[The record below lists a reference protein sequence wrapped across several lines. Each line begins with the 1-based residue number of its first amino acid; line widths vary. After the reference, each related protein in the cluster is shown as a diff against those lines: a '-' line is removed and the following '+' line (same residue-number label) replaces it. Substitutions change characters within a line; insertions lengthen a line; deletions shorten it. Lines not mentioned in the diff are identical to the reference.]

1 MFADS
6 NCFTSSMLRQQKFL
20 NDIMERLNNDTGKK
34 EVIAE
39 IESVRK
45 ILTASKNMVL
55 YMAVNVEKLT
65 VQVPNVYAPWNM
77 FFSDIGTLEKVK

>member
-1 MFADS
+1 
-6 NCFTSSMLRQQKFL
+6 MLRQQKFL
-20 NDIMERLNNDTGKK
+20 TDVLERLNDETRRR

-45 ILTASKNMVL
+45 ILTSPKNMVL
-55 YMAVNVEKLT
+55 YMAVNAEKLT

-77 FFSDIGTLEKVK
+77 FFSDVGTSEKPK

>member
-1 MFADS
+1 M
-6 NCFTSSMLRQQKFL
+6 RQQKFL
-20 NDIMERLNNDTGKK
+20 SDILERLNDETGKK

-45 ILTASKNMVL
+45 ILTSPKNMVL

-77 FFSDIGTLEKVK
+77 FFSNVGTLAKTK

>member
-1 MFADS
+1 
-6 NCFTSSMLRQQKFL
+6 MLRQQKFL
-20 NDIMERLNNDTGKK
+20 TDILERLNDETGKR

-39 IESVRK
+39 IDSVRK
-45 ILTASKNMVL
+45 TLTSPKNMLL

-77 FFSDIGTLEKVK
+77 FFSDVGTSVKTK

>member
-6 NCFTSSMLRQQKFL
+6 NSFSSSMLRQQKFL
-20 NDIMERLNNDTGKK
+20 SDIIERLNDDAGKK
-34 EVIAE
+34 EIMVE

-45 ILTASKNMVL
+45 TLTSLKNMVL

-65 VQVPNVYAPWNM
+65 VQFPNIYAPWNI
-77 FFSDIGTLEKVK
+77 FFSDVGTTEKAK